1 MEMVV
6 AVGRVAVEEAVVH
19 EAVAAVETRET
30 REVLAALTE
39 VMVPH
44 PLTTTHYLLLTT
56 AAPATASSRARRTS
70 GAP

>member
-1 MEMVV
+1 MQ
-6 AVGRVAVEEAVVH
+6 